1 MKKICVIATGGTIV
15 SSDSGHGLRPELQ
28 GNELID
34 RIISYRE
41 EAPKRLE
48 AFLSEGKL
56 SIEVKDLMNIDSS
69 DMQPENWLMI
79 GDLIDKERDSFDGFV
94 VTHGTDTMAFTAAA
108 LTVMLKGIGKPVI
121 MTGSQLP
128 IGFEGTDAVR
138 NFCDAVFAAMGDAA
152 GVYLA
157 FNGRL
162 LEGRYVTKIDSEDFD
177 AFAEV
182 KRRYPDTEK
191 NGERTGEKTGGQNE
205 EGYEY
210 RPHFNRKVRFISLY
224 PGLSAEDLLSMVAED
239 TEAVVLELYGAG
251 GISTGQRNL
260 IPAVQK
266 IIESGKKV
274 YAVSQC
280 LYGATDLSR
289 YEVGRKHLSLGVS
302 SLGVCTREYAIV
314 TAMHE
319 A

>member
-1 MKKICVIATGGTIV
+1 M
-15 SSDSGHGLRPELQ
+15 
-28 GNELID
+28 
-34 RIISYRE
+34 
-41 EAPKRLE
+41 
-48 AFLSEGKL
+48 
-56 SIEVKDLMNIDSS
+56 
-69 DMQPENWLMI
+69 
-79 GDLIDKERDSFDGFV
+79 
-94 VTHGTDTMAFTAAA
+94 
-108 LTVMLKGIGKPVI
+108 
-121 MTGSQLP
+121 
-128 IGFEGTDAVR
+128 
-138 NFCDAVFAAMGDAA
+138 
-152 GVYLA
+152 
-157 FNGRL
+157 
-162 LEGRYVTKIDSEDFD
+162 
-177 AFAEV
+177 
-182 KRRYPDTEK
+182 RRYPDTEK

-289 YEVGRKHLSLGVS
+289 YEVGRKVLSLGVS